1 MVVKPIKTATIR
13 AKELSLEDLIDGSV
27 GDLPEG
33 SVLAI
38 TSKIVSLCA
47 GQVLPIK
54 GTDYDELVK
63 KHSAIYAPE
72 PDKHLGSRF
81 TITHKTLVRAAGI
94 DKSNAD
100 GQYVLWLDSFQDTA
114 NHIRE
119 YLASKHGLKNFG
131 VIITDS
137 ISTPLRRGASGI
149 CLAHSGFSALND
161 YQGKPDLFDRPLA
174 VSVANIASGLASSAV
189 VVMGE
194 GNEGTPLAIISDL
207 PFVKFQSDNPS
218 PQELQS
224 AYLNK
229 DEDIFAP
236 FLNSVDWQPGGQSK
250 SQ

>member
-1 MVVKPIKTATIR
+1 MVVEPIKTGTIR
-13 AKELSLEDLIDGSV
+13 ANQLSLKQLIDHSL
-27 GDLPEG
+27 DTLPEG

-47 GQVLPIK
+47 GQVLPVD

-63 KHSAIYAPE
+63 KHSALYAPE
-72 PDKHLGSRF
+72 PDRRLGSRF

-100 GQYVLWLDSFQDTA
+100 GQYVLWLYSFQDTA
-114 NHIRE
+114 NQIRE

-137 ISTPLRRGASGI
+137 VSTPQRRGASGI

-161 YQGKPDLFDRPLA
+161 YQGKTDLFDRPLV
-174 VSVANIASGLASSAV
+174 VSVANVASGLASSAV

-194 GNEGTPLAIISDL
+194 GNEGTPLAVINDIA
-207 PFVKFQSDNPS
+207 FVEFQSRNPS
-218 PQELQS
+218 QEELKA
-224 AYLNK
+224 AYLDK

-236 FLNSVDWQPGGQSK
+236 FLNAVDWQPGGLNK
-250 SQ
+250 T